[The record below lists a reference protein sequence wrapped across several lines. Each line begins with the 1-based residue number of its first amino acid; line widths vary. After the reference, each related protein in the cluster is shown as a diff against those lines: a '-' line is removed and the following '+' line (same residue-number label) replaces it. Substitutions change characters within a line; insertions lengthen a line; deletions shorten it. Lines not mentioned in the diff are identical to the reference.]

1 MKSLILFLVLVCFSQ
16 TAFSSLGLELVP
28 KGRPFRLTFVDPREI
43 RMALAFQ
50 GNSKINAVIGN
61 YFSLFG
67 IRSDEGSD
75 WYFHFGL
82 EGAGFFTM
90 RESDHRFPLETA
102 DGLIGFY
109 TETNSGRF
117 QYQFRFT
124 HISAHLAD
132 GSSGESFPFSRE
144 TASFRIGFLL
154 NTDTQFYS
162 GLHYLVNTVPKVP
175 RLAFQLG
182 ATSFFPISG
191 SKIIPFGGFDLKHK
205 GDVAVNPS
213 LNMQL
218 GIAFGNPSEA
228 YKSFRFFYAYFS
240 GADPRGQYFEQSVT
254 SHSMGIEMQ
263 I

>member
-1 MKSLILFLVLVCFSQ
+1 
-16 TAFSSLGLELVP
+16 
-28 KGRPFRLTFVDPREI
+28 
-43 RMALAFQ
+43 
-50 GNSKINAVIGN
+50 
-61 YFSLFG
+61 
-67 IRSDEGSD
+67 
-75 WYFHFGL
+75 
-82 EGAGFFTM
+82 
-90 RESDHRFPLETA
+90 
-102 DGLIGFY
+102 
-109 TETNSGRF
+109 
-117 QYQFRFT
+117 
-124 HISAHLAD
+124 
-132 GSSGESFPFSRE
+132 
-144 TASFRIGFLL
+144 
-154 NTDTQFYS
+154 
-162 GLHYLVNTVPKVP
+162 
-175 RLAFQLG
+175 LAFQLG